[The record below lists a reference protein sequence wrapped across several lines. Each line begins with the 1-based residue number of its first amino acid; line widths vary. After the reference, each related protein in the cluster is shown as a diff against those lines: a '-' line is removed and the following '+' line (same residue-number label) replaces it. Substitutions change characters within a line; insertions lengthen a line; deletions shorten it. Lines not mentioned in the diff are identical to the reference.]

1 MDAAGDGSVRPAASE
16 GVGLAVRDEHGA
28 SDRMYLN
35 FFGLREAPFNNTPTP
50 RFFFST
56 PEHDEALACL
66 IYVVRESK
74 GLALLT
80 GEAGTGKTLVSR
92 MLVAHFGGSATFA
105 AIHQGCTSPADL
117 LEAICA
123 EFGVEVEPG
132 SGRGTL
138 IKALQDFLVTEFAA
152 NRSVVLVVDEA
163 QNLSVECFE
172 QIRMIGNLD
181 AEDAKLLHVI
191 LLGQPELHSV
201 IRSPRLRQLRQR
213 VFRGFHLKALTLQQT
228 ADYIRHRLKVAGA
241 TREDLFDDDAIRA
254 IHTFSGGL
262 PRMINTA
269 CDNALLSAYAENQD
283 RLSGPFVAD
292 VISQILPDASAPS
305 TAVQD
310 RVPIR
315 PRSGR
320 AAPPRTL
327 AAGSNSRGDLTSP
340 SLQINSASGRA
351 AESVDNNRNDL
362 SNDLNSQSAALGRS
376 LDSRLDRLELANARL
391 DKLEDRLSHM
401 ATDMIRSRRFDRAVS
416 GRVPTRP
423 PADEQRQRRQSQS
436 LLKMTTLVRGVIQH
450 LRLLSDRMDDAD
462 ATRPAPTGDARAS
475 RALARRESGDL
486 GPEILREASAS
497 REQVLP
503 RYEWTAQP
511 AATAPFNPL
520 DALALSLDKT
530 GLDGFDD
537 LAIAAAA
544 AGESRDEA
552 RIANPTW
559 GAVKEL
565 ESLVCAASTPRH
577 DVEFTQVD
585 RHFCE
590 PGPAMI
596 NHEQE
601 SSDHESGRFGGEGAT
616 VQRTSTADDSPLLG
630 SLRGLLDLMQAS

>member
-1 MDAAGDGSVRPAASE
+1 
-16 GVGLAVRDEHGA
+16 
-28 SDRMYLN
+28 MYLN

-138 IKALQDFLVTEFAA
+138 VKALQDFLVTEFAA

-213 VFRGFHLKALTLQQT
+213 VFRGFHLKALTLRQT

-269 CDNALLSAYAENQD
+269 CDNALLSAYAENQE
-283 RLSGPFVAD
+283 RITGPFVAD
-292 VISQILPDASAPS
+292 VLSQILPDASAPS
-305 TAVQD
+305 TAVPD

-315 PRSGR
+315 PRSARGASTRTPGAGSITQTERTSPAPRINAASSLAAAR
-320 AAPPRTL
+320 AADDPNGDADARGRPT
-327 AAGSNSRGDLTSP
+327 AASAP
-340 SLQINSASGRA
+340 SL
-351 AESVDNNRNDL
+351 E
-362 SNDLNSQSAALGRS
+362 
-376 LDSRLDRLELANARL
+376 SRLDRLELANARL
-391 DKLEDRLSHM
+391 DMLEDRLSHM
-401 ATDMIRSRRFDRAVS
+401 ATDMIRSRRFDRDLS
-416 GRVPTRP
+416 TRVPSRP
-423 PADEQRQRRQSQS
+423 PADEQHQRRQSQS
-436 LLKMTTLVRGVIQH
+436 LLKMTTLVRGVVQH

-462 ATRPAPTGDARAS
+462 SNRPAEAADVRAS
-475 RALARRESGDL
+475 RAIARHESGDL

-503 RYEWTAQP
+503 RSEWSARPTSS
-511 AATAPFNPL
+511 APFNPL

-544 AGESRDEA
+544 ACDSPLEA
-552 RIANPTW
+552 VPTQPAW
-559 GAVKEL
+559 RAVEEL
-565 ESLVCAASTPRH
+565 ESLVCAASTPKR
-577 DVEFTQVD
+577 DVEFARVD
-585 RHFCE
+585 RERFE
-590 PGPAMI
+590 QGSDAVVRASATFD
-596 NHEQE
+596 HEQE
-601 SSDHESGRFGGEGAT
+601 SFAHESGGFGGEAAPFE
-616 VQRTSTADDSPLLG
+616 RNSTADDSPLLG

>member
-1 MDAAGDGSVRPAASE
+1 
-16 GVGLAVRDEHGA
+16 
-28 SDRMYLN
+28 MYLN

-92 MLVAHFGGSATFA
+92 MLVAHFGGGATFA
-105 AIHQGCTSPADL
+105 AIHQGCTSPTDL

-213 VFRGFHLKALTLQQT
+213 VFRGFHLKALTLRQT

-315 PRSGR
+315 PRSAR
-320 AAPPRTL
+320 SASPRTL
-327 AAGSNSRGDLTSP
+327 SAGSTSRSDSTLSSP
-340 SLQINSASGRA
+340 QIHGASSLALVEGA
-351 AESVDNNRNDL
+351 DECDDL
-362 SNDLNSQSAALGRS
+362 SAGRSRRTAASAPS

-401 ATDMIRSRRFDRAVS
+401 ATDMIRSRRFERTLS
-416 GRVPTRP
+416 GRAPARP

-450 LRLLSDRMDDAD
+450 LRLLSDRMDGAD
-462 ATRPAPTGDARAS
+462 STRTVPAADVRAS
-475 RALARRESGDL
+475 RAIARRESGDL

-503 RYEWTAQP
+503 RSEWSAEPST
-511 AATAPFNPL
+511 TAPFNPL

-530 GLDGFDD
+530 GLSGFDD

-544 AGESRDEA
+544 ATESRDEA

-565 ESLVCAASTPRH
+565 ESLVCAASTPRD
-577 DVEFTQVD
+577 DVEFAQVD
-585 RHFCE
+585 RDFFE
-590 PGPAMI
+590 PVPASVTR
-596 NHEQE
+596 ERD
-601 SSDHESGRFGGEGAT
+601 SSDHESGRLGGEGAT
-616 VQRTSTADDSPLLG
+616 FQRTSIVDDSPLLG

>member
-1 MDAAGDGSVRPAASE
+1 
-16 GVGLAVRDEHGA
+16 
-28 SDRMYLN
+28 MYLN

-213 VFRGFHLKALTLQQT
+213 VFRGFHLKALTLRQT
-228 ADYIRHRLKVAGA
+228 AEYIRHRLKVAGA

-283 RLSGPFVAD
+283 RLTGPFVAD

-320 AAPPRTL
+320 AAPPRTMS
-327 AAGSNSRGDLTSP
+327 AGAISRNDSTSP
-340 SLQINSASGRA
+340 SPQIDTASGRT
-351 AESVDNNRNDL
+351 AEGADDNRHDL
-362 SNDLNSQSAALGRS
+362 PDDRNSQSAAGGRS

-423 PADEQRQRRQSQS
+423 PADGERQRRQSQS

-462 ATRPAPTGDARAS
+462 ATRPADDVRAS
-475 RALARRESGDL
+475 RAIARREFGDL

-503 RYEWTAQP
+503 RSEWTAQP
-511 AATAPFNPL
+511 STTAPFNPL

-544 AGESRDEA
+544 ATESREDTLSV
-552 RIANPTW
+552 NPAW
-559 GAVKEL
+559 GAVEEL
-565 ESLVCAASTPRH
+565 EALVCAASTRRR
-577 DVEFTQVD
+577 DVEFTCAEGEPFD
-585 RHFCE
+585 RELSPFDR
-590 PGPAMI
+590 AS
-596 NHEQE
+596 N
-601 SSDHESGRFGGEGAT
+601 
-616 VQRTSTADDSPLLG
+616 ADDSPLLG
-630 SLRGLLDLMQAS
+630 SLRGLLNLMQAS